1 MKIINKHNKCKKNW
15 FRLFLIK
22 KNNIRLIYQGKFC
35 IYIFIRLSSFQEF
48 RKEIFEKV
56 FPYTEL
62 VNGNNFYKYFDLY
75 MV

>member
-1 MKIINKHNKCKKNW
+1 
-15 FRLFLIK
+15 
-22 KNNIRLIYQGKFC
+22 LIYQGKFC

-62 VNGNNFYKYFDLY
+62 VNGNNFYKYFDIY